1 MTFVRGVHR
10 LRLRSALAAMIVAL
24 AVMVVAL
31 ASCKGVLASPSET
44 APASLPATAPATQPA
59 TQPAA
64 GAGQPLPL
72 PEDNGQEPLPTMP
85 EGPGPWWHMLASVI
99 VILVLGGVALVVIK
113 KFIPRLAV
121 STGKKISVLETIYL
135 GPRLS
140 VHLVD
145 VAGQRFLLASTRDCI
160 SMLAEV
166 AGAVGEDAEGQGE
179 TSP

>member
-10 LRLRSALAAMIVAL
+10 LRLRSAL

-31 ASCKGVLASPSET
+31 ASCKGVLASASET
-44 APASLPATAPATQPA
+44 APASRPTTAPATRPA
-59 TQPAA
+59 G
-64 GAGQPLPL
+64 GARQPLPL
-72 PEDNGQEPLPTMP
+72 PEGNRSKPLPTMP
-85 EGPGPWWHMLASVI
+85 EGPGPWFQMLAAVV

-121 STGKKISVLETIYL
+121 STGKKISVVETIYL

-140 VHLVD
+140 VHLVE
-145 VAGQRFLLASTRDCI
+145 VAGQRFLLASTRDRI
-160 SMLAEV
+160 SMLTEV
-166 AGAVGEDAEGQGE
+166 AGAVGQDAEGQRE